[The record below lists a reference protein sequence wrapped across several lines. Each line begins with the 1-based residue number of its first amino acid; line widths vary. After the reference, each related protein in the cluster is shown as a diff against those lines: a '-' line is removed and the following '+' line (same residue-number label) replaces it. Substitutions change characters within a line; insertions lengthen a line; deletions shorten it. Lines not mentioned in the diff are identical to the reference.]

1 MLPGNRSLAGNEQDD
16 SVAWGYDKEKLSAL
30 NASRIYPGTRP
41 EHFRPVLADTQ
52 WFSCQSTDYTENA
65 INLWNLRIALLG
77 DGGVALLGFVDACVF
92 RMKIDNS
99 PTNDRGDCGADH
111 AASVKRCVPAL

>member
-1 MLPGNRSLAGNEQDD
+1 M
-16 SVAWGYDKEKLSAL
+16 
-30 NASRIYPGTRP
+30 RIRNGF
-41 EHFRPVLADTQ
+41 HVNLQITQ
-52 WFSCQSTDYTENA
+52 INA
-65 INLWNLRIALLG
+65 INLWNPRIALLG

-92 RMKIDNS
+92 SMKIDNS